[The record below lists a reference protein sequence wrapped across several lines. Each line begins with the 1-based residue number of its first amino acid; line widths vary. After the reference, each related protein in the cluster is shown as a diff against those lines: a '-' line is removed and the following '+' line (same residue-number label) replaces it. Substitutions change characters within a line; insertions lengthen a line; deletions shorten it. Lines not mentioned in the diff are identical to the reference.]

1 MLASLS
7 IVAYQERSVT
17 MNKSE
22 SGGLRASSISKLVHS
37 SLELALGKDYKRRV
51 KIYEDIPKGLLRNG
65 HLTLAPGSTQQLKI
79 YGDLT
84 DREISVITKELSN
97 SLRQTR
103 DATYVP
109 VVIEFYRVEVFDL
122 REGGGRSRGKEE
134 LLRREVFS
142 GSPR

>member
-1 MLASLS
+1 
-7 IVAYQERSVT
+7 